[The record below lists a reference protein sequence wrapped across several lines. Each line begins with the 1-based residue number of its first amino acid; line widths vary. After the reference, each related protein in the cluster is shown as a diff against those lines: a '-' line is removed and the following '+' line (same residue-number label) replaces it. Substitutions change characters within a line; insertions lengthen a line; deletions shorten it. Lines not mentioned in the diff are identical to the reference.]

1 MKKFIVSVGCTVAFL
16 MVSSVALAQGKGG
29 GASKPKVSTGSAKSG
44 SVSHGGGKTAHVTTA
59 TGPRTSAQG
68 GAKAHGPTL
77 KQSTTTVKA
86 TGPKTKSTTTAK
98 ATGPKTKS
106 TTTTAKATGPK
117 TKSTTTAK
125 ATGPKTKS
133 TTTTVKETG
142 PKTKSTTT
150 TTTASTSTGKSKK
163 ETTTTAS
170 TSTDTSKKDTT
181 TTVATGETLSAVQQ
195 KLQRN
200 TNLAKKLESRLPPG
214 TDLMEAAKDF
224 SNLGKFVAAVN
235 VSFNHDLDF
244 DKLKTAMIDDGMSLG
259 QAMKDQRTSLDS
271 GAEAARAQREAEVM
285 IRSSE
290 PELTTSSTSSTTTTT
305 TRKPAT
311 AKPKDRQ

>member
-16 MVSSVALAQGKGG
+16 MVSSVALAQGKGS

-133 TTTTVKETG
+133 TTTTAKETG
-142 PKTKSTTT
+142 PKTKSTT

-200 TNLAKKLESRLPPG
+200 TNLAKKLESRLPAG
-214 TDLMEAAKDF
+214 TDLMDAAKDF
-224 SNLGKFVAAVN
+224 RNLGQFVAAVN
-235 VSFNHDLDF
+235 ASYNHDLDF
-244 DKLKTAMIDDGMSLG
+244 DKLKIAMVDEGMSLG
-259 QAMKDQRTSLDS
+259 QAMKDQRSSLDG
-271 GAEAARAQREAEVM
+271 GAEAVRIQREADVM
-285 IRSSE
+285 VRTSE
-290 PELTTSSTSSTTTTT
+290 AASTTTSTT
-305 TRKPAT
+305 TSTTSTQKPAT